1 MSLNWDESVAL
12 CTACSDKTNKRLKLC
27 KSRHFWQCPHCRIVC
42 RSKTPA
48 CIVNRKKIAINSDYC
63 YSCKVRWKVTE
74 ILAAVLVSI
83 PENWYP
89 LFISATVK
97 FVKQPKLLPK
107 TWRFDIY
114 QRPSSEEA
122 GTQFFRSWHDGRVKK
137 AIICVVQLVA
147 AKGHIHP
154 WWITDVYVLY
164 DPSGKTPWLSVDHR
178 RLRPVDDMVLL
189 SCVVN

>member
-107 TWRFDIY
+107 TWHFDIY

-122 GTQFFRSWHDGRVKK
+122 GTQFFRFLTRRPWQESGHMRGSVGSCQGTYTSVMNHGC
-137 AIICVVQLVA
+137 ICPLWS
-147 AKGHIHP
+147 I
-154 WWITDVYVLY
+154 W
-164 DPSGKTPWLSVDHR
+164 
-178 RLRPVDDMVLL
+178 
-189 SCVVN
+189 